1 MRVISEHYSGGHP
14 NRKALVEDHNGSY
27 VVVYIEEDEVI
38 ATESYAEKSLQ
49 YHEDAAE
56 NFVLGIKKLTA

>member
-1 MRVISEHYSGGHP
+1 MRIVSEHYSGNGT
-14 NRKALVEDHNGSY
+14 NLKALVEDHNGHY

-38 ATESYAEKSLQ
+38 ATESYADKTLQ